1 MMMKTLIGY
10 LCAAAVG
17 VLATLLWLNQTTRRE
32 ISNDFAA
39 AEIKRVAKA
48 FSAEQVIVFNY
59 RHKRSDLISTAQ
71 VSILGKARVFA
82 GFDLSKHLRVVVDQK
97 KRRVTVELGQPEIV
111 GVDVFDQT
119 YQYEKDWLWNRFSE
133 EDRDAIARGMRQSVL
148 QQAAASSLLR
158 EARDSMR
165 DFLTAMLGG
174 HGYAADVQFVG
185 TEPAPQLK
193 G

>member
-1 MMMKTLIGY
+1 MMKTLIGY

-17 VLATLLWLNQTTRRE
+17 VLATLLWMSQTTRRE

-48 FSAEQVIVFNY
+48 FSAEQTIVFNY
-59 RHKRSDLISTAQ
+59 KHKRADLISTAQ

-82 GFDLSKHLRVVVDQK
+82 GFDLSKHLRVIVDQK
-97 KRRVTVELGQPEIV
+97 KRCVTVELGQPEIA
-111 GVDVFDQT
+111 GVDVFEQS
-119 YQYEKDWLWNRFSE
+119 YQYEKDWPWNRFSE

-165 DFLTAMLGG
+165 DFLAAMMRG

-185 TEPAPQLK
+185 TEPPQSK

>member
-1 MMMKTLIGY
+1 MKTLIGY
-10 LCAAAVG
+10 LFAVAAGALG
-17 VLATLLWLNQTTRRE
+17 VLLWLNQTTHRE
-32 ISNDFAA
+32 ISQDFAA

-59 RHKRSDLISTAQ
+59 KHKRSDLISTAQ

-82 GFDLSKHLRVVVDQK
+82 GFDLSRHLRVVVDQR
-97 KRRVTVELGQPEIV
+97 KRRMTVELGQPEIA
-111 GVDVFDQT
+111 GVDVFDQS

-133 EDRDAIARGMRQSVL
+133 EDRDAIARGLRQSVL
-148 QQAAASSLLR
+148 NQAAAGSLLR

-165 DFLTAMLGG
+165 DFLTALLRG
-174 HGYAADVQFVG
+174 HGYAVDVEFADVK
-185 TEPAPQLK
+185 TAPQLK